1 MPLTEDNINLMPP
14 GFYQNYLNKVT
25 ALTTSHKA
33 LLLNL
38 NDPKIFPQ
46 KYFTDSVHL
55 NARGGEHFFQ
65 VLADRLKADP
75 ETAAIISQAGVER
88 EIDNNNNAGAEM
100 THEIS
105 KGKDAGSAKMQP
117 KLTRGHF
124 RSFTKERHSS
134 RHNQISWSTP

>member
-14 GFYQNYLNKVT
+14 GFYQNYLDKVT

-75 ETAAIISQAGVER
+75 ETAAIISQAGSKKENEATEGKTKPLKTR
-88 EIDNNNNAGAEM
+88 PRMSKASHLLLLQTPM
-100 THEIS
+100 TRPAWQR
-105 KGKDAGSAKMQP
+105 KCN
-117 KLTRGHF
+117 L
-124 RSFTKERHSS
+124 
-134 RHNQISWSTP
+134 N